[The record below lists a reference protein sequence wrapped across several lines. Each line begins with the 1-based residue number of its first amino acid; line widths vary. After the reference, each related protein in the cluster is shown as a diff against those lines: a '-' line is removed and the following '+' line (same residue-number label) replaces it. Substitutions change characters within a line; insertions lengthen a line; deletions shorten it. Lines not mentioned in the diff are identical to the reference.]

1 MGGIGSKT
9 RRVNE
14 EVSLVSRSDRLKM
27 EFALAYK
34 AGGVVFISLTKS
46 KRSVKTNFGD
56 IFHCV
61 DDQHINDGV
70 EVVARF
76 FKDSELFVR

>member
-14 EVSLVSRSDRLKM
+14 EVRLVSRSDRLKM

-34 AGGVVFISLTKS
+34 AGGVVFYITHKVKKISQNKL
-46 KRSVKTNFGD
+46 RGHFPL
-56 IFHCV
+56 C
-61 DDQHINDGV
+61 
-70 EVVARF
+70 
-76 FKDSELFVR
+76 